1 MLSRFGC
8 VRHFAT
14 PWTAACQDPLS
25 TGFSKLEYCS
35 GLLFPSPGNLLDPGI
50 ELASLVSPALTGDFF
65 TTSTT
70 WEALTNPQGQ
80 LNSGMR
86 IQSALA

>member
-1 MLSRFGC
+1 M
-8 VRHFAT
+8 
-14 PWTAACQDPLS
+14 
-25 TGFSKLEYCS
+25 GFSKQEYWS
-35 GLLFPSPGNLLDPGI
+35 GLPHPPPGDLPHPGI

>member
-1 MLSRFGC
+1 MKSLSSARLF
-8 VRHFAT
+8 VT
-14 PWTAACQDPLS
+14 LLTVACQVPPS
-25 TGFSKLEYCS
+25 KGFSRQEYWN
-35 GLLFPSPGNLLDPGI
+35 GLPFPSLGNLLDPGI